1 MSDPG
6 PTERLQKLLARAG
19 FGSRREMERWIE
31 AGRVSVNGRIASIGD
46 SAGAGDK
53 LRVDGK
59 PVPPH
64 RLFPRELRVL
74 GYYKPEGL
82 VVSRHDEKGRD
93 TVFAHLPGL
102 ANGRWIA
109 IGRLD
114 LNTTGLLLF
123 TNDGELA
130 NRLMHPSSGIDREY
144 AVRVRGAVDNDT
156 LQRLRDGVDLEDGPA
171 RFTDIVDNGGE
182 GSNHWYHVALMEG
195 RNREVRRLW
204 ESQGVEVSRL
214 MRVRFGPVFL
224 PRKARPGRFWDLER
238 EEIAALL
245 DWVGMSARLKDVPV
259 AKPAAAQR
267 GQRTR
272 QRQAKAPA
280 RKHPRSGRR

>member
-1 MSDPG
+1 MNDTSPS
-6 PTERLQKLLARAG
+6 ERLQKLLARAG
-19 FGSRREMERWIE
+19 LGSRREMERWIE
-31 AGRVSVNGRIASIGD
+31 AGRVSVNGRIAGIGD
-46 SAGAGDK
+46 SASAEDK
-53 LRVDGK
+53 VRVDGQ

-74 GYYKPEGL
+74 AYYKPEGL
-82 VVSRHDEKGRD
+82 VVSRKDEQGRD
-93 TVFAHLPGL
+93 NVFTHLPRL
-102 ANGRWIA
+102 NNGRWIA

-114 LNTTGLLLF
+114 LTTTGLLLF
-123 TNDGELA
+123 SNDGELA
-130 NRLMHPSSGIDREY
+130 NLLMHPSSGIDREY
-144 AVRVRGAVDNDT
+144 AVRVRGTVDNET
-156 LQRLRDGVDLEDGPA
+156 LQRLRDGVELEDGPA

-245 DWVGMSARLKDVPV
+245 DWVGLSARLKDVPV
-259 AKPAAAQR
+259 PKQGGERR

-272 QRQAKAPA
+272 QSRHPEQRQ
-280 RKHPRSGRR
+280 RPRQRRR

>member
-6 PTERLQKLLARAG
+6 PSERLQKLLARAG
-19 FGSRREMERWIE
+19 FGSRREMERWIQ
-31 AGRVSVNGRIASIGD
+31 AGRVSVNGRIAGLGD
-46 SAGAGDK
+46 SAGAEDK
-53 LRVDGK
+53 VRVDGK
-59 PVPPH
+59 TVPPH
-64 RLFPRELRVL
+64 KLFPRELRL
-74 GYYKPEGL
+74 LAYYKPEGL
-82 VVSRHDEKGRD
+82 VVSRQDEKGRD
-93 TVFAHLPGL
+93 TVFTHLPRL
-102 ANGRWIA
+102 NNGRWIA

-123 TNDGELA
+123 SNDGELA

-144 AVRVRGAVDNDT
+144 AVRVRGTVANET
-156 LQRLRDGVDLEDGPA
+156 LQRLRDGVELEDGSA

-224 PRKARPGRFWDLER
+224 PRKARPGQFWDLQR
-238 EEIAALL
+238 DEIAALL
-245 DWVGMSARLKDVPV
+245 DWVGLSSRLKDVPV
-259 AKPAAAQR
+259 ARPGGAQR
-267 GQRTR
+267 SQRPR
-272 QRQAKAPA
+272 QHQPPHSK
-280 RKHPRSGRR
+280 PRVRPRRR